1 MAKKHVINYYKQV
14 QDTYFEM
21 LNDVADF
28 DKAYKD
34 GIISQEQFDNAQILL
49 EKIKDNYE
57 RLSYILLL
65 LNQPSKKEKLKK
77 FKNQNKKVY
86 SYLENV
92 SQDKSISESE
102 DALKELKELIRKEK
116 K

>member
-28 DKAYKD
+28 DQAYKD